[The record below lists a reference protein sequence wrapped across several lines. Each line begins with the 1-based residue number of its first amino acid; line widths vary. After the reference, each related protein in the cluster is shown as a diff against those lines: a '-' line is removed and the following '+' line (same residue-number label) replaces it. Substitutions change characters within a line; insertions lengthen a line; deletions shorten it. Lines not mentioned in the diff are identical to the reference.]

1 MSKTFYLNT
10 KDDNNFYKELST
22 EVFTN
27 KIKIKNLKEIKNVK
41 LYNLVYQGYIKQVKT
56 NLNNASLKD
65 FNGNNLIIFE
75 LDSQEYHI
83 ISIKKENL
91 NEPFFGL
98 NPTFIRVIG
107 HFIKL

>member
-10 KDDNNFYKELST
+10 KNDNNFYKELST

-56 NLNNASLKD
+56 NLNNASFKD

-75 LDSQEYHI
+75 LDSKNTI
-83 ISIKKENL
+83 LFLSKKK
-91 NEPFFGL
+91 
-98 NPTFIRVIG
+98 I
-107 HFIKL
+107 